1 MITHKSTSEIRQEFL
16 DFFIKRGHQKIT
28 SSSLVPDNDPT
39 LLFVNAG
46 MNQFKAT
53 FLGQEK
59 RSYTR
64 AVSSQ
69 RCVRAGGKHND
80 LDNVGYTA
88 RHHTFFE
95 MLGNFS
101 FGDYFKRDAISFAW
115 EFLTVQLGLPKEKLW
130 VTVFDKDPETE
141 KIWLKE
147 MGVDPKR
154 FSRIGEKDNFWS
166 MGDTGPCGPCSEI
179 FYDHGEHIW
188 GGPPGTPEEDGDRY
202 IEIWN
207 IVFMQYNRH
216 TNGTL
221 ENLPKPSVDT
231 GMGLERV
238 AAILQNG
245 ASNYDI
251 DLFQALIKKV
261 AKVTGAT
268 NLEDK
273 SLRVVADHIRAC
285 GFLICDGVIPS
296 NEGRGY
302 VLRRIIR
309 RAVRHGHKLGAQK
322 TFFYKIYEELIV
334 QMADA
339 YPELLQQRLFVEKI
353 LRSEEKQFAKTLDR
367 GLQIL
372 DNLLQEMEGNILSGE
387 IVFKLYDT
395 YGFPADLTAD
405 IARERD
411 VVIDQDGFDA
421 AMADQRARA
430 LQAHNFGKN
439 YNDVLKIEEKTDFL
453 GYETLEVTSLVIKL
467 IKDGKFVNSLE
478 NGDSGEVLL
487 QSTSFYAEA
496 GGQLGDLG
504 ELYFLDGVF
513 VVTDTKKS
521 GNAFLHVGYVSTG
534 KLNLNS
540 TVQCRVDAVRRQS
553 IALHHSATHLLHA
566 ALRHILGDHVKQKG
580 SLVDVDRLR
589 FDFSHSDVIS
599 LGTLRQINFVVNESI
614 RANYKIITKLEDF
627 NTASASGAMALF
639 GEKYNEMVR
648 VVSMGDISM
657 ELCGG
662 THAKRTGDM
671 GMFLIRSESGIATG
685 VRRIE
690 ASVGMSAGQAIADL
704 ISEVRTVCTLVKSDH
719 FSFGE
724 KVTQIVDRNKMLEKE
739 IIDLKA
745 KIANHEGANLA
756 GNAIEINGVQVVIA
770 KLSGIDPKTL
780 KGSVDQIKNKLQ
792 SCIVIIA
799 TAVDDHTVSLIAGVT
814 EDLTKKVNA
823 NELVNL
829 VAGPVGGKGG
839 GRPGMA
845 MAGGN
850 DPDAIEDALALVT
863 PWLTEK
869 LS

>member
-1 MITHKSTSEIRQEFL
+1 MSTLKSTSEIRQEFL
-16 DFFIKRGHQKIT
+16 DFFIKKGHQKVS
-28 SSSLVPDNDPT
+28 SSSLVPGNDPT
-39 LLFVNAG
+39 LLFINAG
-46 MNQFKAT
+46 MNQFKDT
-53 FLGQEK
+53 FLGHEK

-101 FGDYFKRDAISFAW
+101 FGDYFKHDAISFAW
-115 EFLTVQLGLPKEKLW
+115 EFLTVQLGLPQEKLW
-130 VTVFDKDPETE
+130 ITVFDKDLETE
-141 KIWLKE
+141 KIWLE
-147 MGVDPKR
+147 EIGTDPDR

-166 MGDTGPCGPCSEI
+166 MGDTGPCGPCTEI

-207 IVFMQYNRH
+207 LVFMQYNRH
-216 TNGTL
+216 SDGTL

-231 GMGLERV
+231 GMGLERI

-245 ASNYDI
+245 KSNYDI

-261 AKVTGAT
+261 AQVTGAA
-268 NLEDK
+268 NFEDK
-273 SLRVVADHIRAC
+273 SLRVIADHIRAC

-309 RAVRHGHKLGAQK
+309 RAVRHGHKLGVQK

-353 LRSEEKQFAKTLDR
+353 LRIEEEQFEKTLDR

-372 DNLLQEMEGNILSGE
+372 DNILQDMEGSILSGE
-387 IVFKLYDT
+387 VVFKLYDT

-411 VVIDQDGFDA
+411 VTIDQDGFDA
-421 AMADQRARA
+421 AMAEQRARA
-430 LQAHNFGKN
+430 LQTHNFGKN
-439 YNDVLKIEEKTDFL
+439 YNDVLKIEEQTEFL
-453 GYETLEVTSLVIKL
+453 GYETLEVTSSVSKL

-478 NGDSGEVLL
+478 SGDSGEVIL

-504 ELYFLDGVF
+504 ELYFLDGLF

-540 TVQCRVDAVRRQS
+540 TVQCRVDGVRRKS
-553 IALHHSATHLLHA
+553 LALHHSATHLLHA
-566 ALRHILGDHVKQKG
+566 ALRHTLGTHVKQKG
-580 SLVDVDRLR
+580 SLVDVERLR
-589 FDFSHSDVIS
+589 FDFSHFEAVS
-599 LGTLRQINFVVNESI
+599 LGALRQISFVVNESI
-614 RANYKIITKLEDF
+614 RDNYEIVTKLEDF
-627 NTASASGAMALF
+627 DTANTSGAMALF
-639 GEKYNEMVR
+639 GEKYDKMVR
-648 VVSMGDISM
+648 VVSMGDVST

-690 ASVGMSAGQAIADL
+690 ASVGISAGQAIADL
-704 ISEVRTVCTLVKSDH
+704 NREVATVCTLVKSDH

-739 IIDLKA
+739 VIHLKA
-745 KIANHEGANLA
+745 KIANNEGSNLA
-756 GNAIEINGVQVVIA
+756 CNAIEIKGVQVVIA
-770 KLSGIDPKTL
+770 NISGLDPKTL
-780 KGSVDQIKNKLQ
+780 RGSVDEIKNKLQ
-792 SCIVIIA
+792 SGIVIIA
-799 TAVDDHTVSLIAGVT
+799 TAVGDNKVSLIAGVT
-814 EDLTKKVNA
+814 KDLTQKVNA
-823 NELVNL
+823 GELVNL

-839 GRPGMA
+839 GHAGMA

-869 LS
+869 LA